1 MPLLGETITDL
12 TGAIVAK
19 RQSLDD
25 ALVALQQWIDHH
37 APLMTQAERDAFSDT
52 LEAEKD
58 ATVHEGEPYSNDAA
72 LIASVLRL
80 HAMRLLYRVDE
91 RRHGSPVDQPDPTSP
106 YERARYKLQLALRE
120 TEIAINEGRMDVAI
134 ANAHHILN
142 DRGANRRWLQDA
154 LARVQTVADTD
165 LIKLAESVPAPEPPP
180 INILQRLMFLV
191 FGIQQDE
198 IIRRNMRSLRQLAE
212 LQHTQLLE
220 LAKLLADSFE
230 VVGDRP
236 GAKQAKALVERPDTT
251 LESQKEV
258 QA

>member
-12 TGAIVAK
+12 TKAVTAR

-25 ALVALQQWIDHH
+25 ALVALQQWVDHN
-37 APLMTQAERDAFSDT
+37 APLMTQAERDAFSET

-58 ATVHEGEPYSNDAA
+58 AAPHEGEPYSSDAA
-72 LIASVLRL
+72 LISSVLRL

-91 RRHGSPVDQPDPTSP
+91 RRHGSPLEQPDPNSP
-106 YERARYKLQLALRE
+106 YERARYKLQVALRE
-120 TEIAINEGRMDVAI
+120 TELAINEGRMDVAV

-142 DRGANRRWLQDA
+142 NRGANRRWLQDA
-154 LARVQTVADTD
+154 LARVQTVASKD

-180 INILQRLMFLV
+180 INILQRLMFLI
-191 FGIQQDE
+191 FGIKQDE

-230 VVGDRP
+230 AVGDRP
-236 GAKQAKALVERPDTT
+236 GAKQAKALVER
-251 LESQKEV
+251 LEGMVESQEGV